1 MMSIVAAW
9 DQATTDLKSKNSW
22 YCSGKNSYL
31 PLMNCFDESLQ
42 FPVSNNDCENLIKR
56 SQAAPFGRKTE
67 TLVDLE
73 VRKAWQIDADKI
85 QFQPSWD
92 SVLQGI
98 SHELEKAY
106 GVKNRLV
113 FYKMLVYN
121 EGCHFKIHKDTLR
134 DKSHISSLLVSLPT
148 TSGFEGGVLQVHSPD
163 RSITMNWDGQCDGNT
178 ASWCS
183 FYTDCDHEL
192 LPMTSG
198 YRLILAYQ
206 VYQEEVVESP
216 TSSNSFLQYQWYFKE
231 RYLNKKKADVINTA
245 PKDIVNIVQHALAVR
260 PTVYI
265 LLTHK
270 YGMLTSPAHL
280 KGTDRVMFEILKQF
294 YADQATV
301 TSCEVLEYV
310 DYTKQDGDRFMTFKT
325 FKDDKEIF
333 NMRSLEKVKQLT
345 LKRKDPFNYNA
356 SGELEENDEENEV
369 ESSWDYEDIMY
380 PTLYFRHPDAV
391 FLFGIEN
398 LHGMGNYRCRD
409 IGENTGNEASESEL
423 EYRVSLLRIESSY
436 VKEKIEI

>member
-198 YRLILAYQ
+198 YRLILAFQ
-206 VYQEEVVESP
+206 VYQEEVVELP
-216 TSSNSFLQYQWYFKE
+216 TPVKAFQHHNRASLDT
-231 RYLNKKKADVINTA
+231 KKADVINTA

-310 DYTKQDGDRFMTFKT
+310 DYRGEDGDNRLLTFKT
-325 FKDDKEIF
+325 VNDDKEIF
-333 NMRSLEKVKQLT
+333 NMRRWYSENKFA
-345 LKRKDPFNYNA
+345 LKKKDPFNYNA

-369 ESSWDYEDIMY
+369 ESSWDYEDVMY

-398 LHGMGNYRCRD
+398 LHGMGYHLSRD
-409 IGENTGNEASESEL
+409 VGEDTGNEGSESEL